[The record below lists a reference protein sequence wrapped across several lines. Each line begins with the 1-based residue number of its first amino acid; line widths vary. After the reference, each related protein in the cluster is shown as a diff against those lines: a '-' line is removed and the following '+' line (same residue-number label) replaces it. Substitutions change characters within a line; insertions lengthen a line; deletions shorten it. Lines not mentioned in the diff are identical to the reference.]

1 MIKCTPKIVKSKY
14 NTKRTHVHIIKRYG
28 NNLYYFLMYRSFA
41 EDRSLT
47 EYGESPRK
55 VESQNRLTSV
65 R

>member
-1 MIKCTPKIVKSKY
+1 MD
-14 NTKRTHVHIIKRYG
+14 IIF
-28 NNLYYFLMYRSFA
+28 LYYFILMYSSFA

-55 VESQNRLTSV
+55 IESQNRFTSA

>member
-1 MIKCTPKIVKSKY
+1 MFLVNLYILE
-14 NTKRTHVHIIKRYG
+14 HDM
-28 NNLYYFLMYRSFA
+28 NNLVLFYFKHYYRLFT

-55 VESQNRLTSV
+55 IESQNRLTLA